1 MGPDELF
8 QRAVIA
14 RRYYLEGR
22 TRVQI
27 AEEFG
32 ISRFKVA
39 RLLDEALGSGMVEI
53 KIHNPR
59 SIDVEL
65 STTLQRRYGL
75 QHAYAVTTPA
85 ESDARAADAVSSEDR
100 VAAVAKATA
109 QLLQSILRNGDVIGV
124 DCGRTLARIADH
136 VTKLPHCDV
145 VQLTGMAGAIT
156 HNGVDLVRRISEV
169 SGGQTWPLYAPLVVS
184 DARTA
189 TSLAGSQ
196 QIQDTFAQHSKVT
209 CAIVSVG
216 AWVEGASQ
224 AHSSLTTAE
233 VEALEA
239 AGVCAESCALL
250 LDADGNRLPGLDD
263 RRIGIDEATLRAIPT
278 VIAVAT
284 GPEKIAATRAV
295 LRSGMVSSLVTDV
308 EIAAAVLD
316 ENDSDSDSEK
326 KDNEEGA

>member
-39 RLLDEALGSGMVEI
+39 RVLDEALASGMVEI
-53 KIHNPR
+53 KIHNPG

-65 STTLQRRYGL
+65 STALQRRYGL
-75 QHAYAVTTPA
+75 EHAYAVMTSA
-85 ESDARAADAVSSEDR
+85 ESPSDARSADPAGTDER
-100 VAAVAKATA
+100 VAAVAKAMA
-109 QLLQSILRNGDVIGV
+109 ELLQSILRTGDVIGV
-124 DCGRTLARIADH
+124 DCGRTLAHIADH
-136 VTKLPHCDV
+136 LTALPHCDV
-145 VQLTGMAGAIT
+145 VQLTGMAGAIS

-196 QIQDTFAQHSKVT
+196 QIQDTFAQHAKVS

-216 AWVEGASQ
+216 AWIEGASQ
-224 AHSSLTTAE
+224 VHSSLTATE
-233 VEALEA
+233 VRELEA
-239 AGVCAESCALL
+239 AGVCAETCALL

-263 RRIGIDEATLRAIPT
+263 RRMGIDEATLRAIPT
-278 VIAVAT
+278 VIAIAT
-284 GPEKIAATRAV
+284 GPEKAAATRAV

-316 ENDSDSDSEK
+316 ENVH
-326 KDNEEGA
+326 EEGA